1 MATNMVEVNARDGFG
16 EESLRTQRLAPA
28 PERPPE
34 PSTSGKAASGGE
46 DDFALRPLVDKVA
59 YAFASGLIVAMR
71 ELDAH
76 IANQTQQV
84 SDSVHQHLTAL
95 ESSFKDALSEQRA
108 VNAAVQEKCR
118 ELEAATVA
126 LGEVNDKQ
134 QGELEA
140 LRGDAASFG
149 QSVTV
154 RFGEAA
160 DSLRSLEE
168 RQTAQIAGLGEES
181 RQVAAALQERISTA
195 EATLQEADAHNAT
208 EIAAVRAEMKEISG
222 AAAARVDALA
232 KELMLHQEDLG
243 ALKASLAG
251 FSSAVDS
258 FAERLDRQAESL
270 RSMFAAYSQRETQLE
285 QLVDGLTRLRPYPPP
300 PAPQF

>member
-1 MATNMVEVNARDGFG
+1 MATNTVEANARYGI
-16 EESLRTQRLAPA
+16 SQRLGLA

-34 PSTSGKAASGGE
+34 PAASGEAAGGGE
-46 DDFALRPLVDKVA
+46 QDFALRPLVDKVA

-108 VNAAVQEKCR
+108 LNAAVQEKFR
-118 ELEAATVA
+118 ELDAATVA
-126 LGEVNDKQ
+126 LAQTDEKQ
-134 QGELEA
+134 QGELDT
-140 LRGDAASFG
+140 LRGDAAAFS
-149 QSVTV
+149 QSVTE
-154 RFGEAA
+154 RFGQAA
-160 DSLRSLEE
+160 DSVRSLEE
-168 RQTAQIAGLGEES
+168 RQTAQIAVLGEES
-181 RQVAAALQERISTA
+181 RQAASSLQQRVSAA
-195 EATLQEADAHNAT
+195 EATLQEADARNASD
-208 EIAAVRAEMKEISG
+208 IAVVRAEMKEIAG
-222 AAAARVDALA
+222 AASARVEALA
-232 KELMLHQEDLG
+232 KELMLHQDDLA

-251 FSSAVDS
+251 FSTTVDS

-300 PAPQF
+300 AAPQF